1 MSPLEGVDGGLLER
15 FRSAGARIAWREV
28 PTTVG
33 RSRRPK
39 GPPPRSRIA
48 HLHDE
53 EARVIES
60 ASGRL
65 VESGPVGALVL
76 LLEIDR
82 RGAPVCLRAHAA
94 GEKPGFASGAIEARW
109 DLGATTSAGG
119 TDLLLRDLV
128 DLARYALA

>member
-1 MSPLEGVDGGLLER
+1 MTPIEGVSDGLLER

-28 PTTVG
+28 LEAAPGARRG
-33 RSRRPK
+33 RAA
-39 GPPPRSRIA
+39 PPRTRVA

-53 EARVIES
+53 EARVVEG
-60 ASGRL
+60 ASSRL
-65 VESGPVGALVL
+65 VDSGPVGALVL

-94 GEKPGFASGAIEARW
+94 GAKPGFGAGAIEARW
-109 DLGATTSAGG
+109 DLGAVAKAGG
-119 TDLLLRDLV
+119 TDVPLADLV